1 MLFRELGLQ
10 TGAKGGSREISRRL
24 PSSVLSILGSGS
36 FEYKFRVVLVCLFD
50 FLSWQLWD
58 LYKKIIFYFLS
69 PDCLKVIFL
78 GFSREAREAHGGP
91 CDSSAAELVDTPLPS
106 KVGRETPAF
115 ICL

>member
-1 MLFRELGLQ
+1 MPRAAPDRSQDASPPPCSASFAPGLLNINSELCLF
-10 TGAKGGSREISRRL
+10 
-24 PSSVLSILGSGS
+24 
-36 FEYKFRVVLVCLFD
+36 VCLISFHG
-50 FLSWQLWD
+50 SCGI
-58 LYKKIIFYFLS
+58 YIKKIFFIFLS